1 MERGRA
7 PLHRLPALYP
17 EAVVPDAFSRAV
29 LAPSAIYALV
39 IAAVVAVL
47 MTPVMMRV
55 AWRLGVVDKPG
66 GRRIHDR
73 PIPLLGG
80 VAMLLGVVAAV
91 VPNLDVDERYR
102 MILLGAVAIC
112 LLGAIDD
119 RFGIPPLPKLLGQ
132 IACAAIPVASGMTI
146 DSVTVPF
153 IEPSTLSFGV
163 LAYPLTILFIVAV
176 ANVVNLAD
184 GMDGLAAGVCAI
196 SAITFAIL
204 ALSLGRI
211 SAAVLAAAIAGAC
224 LGFLPWNFNPA
235 KVFMGDSGALLL
247 GFLLACVSIQGV
259 MKTAAALALVF
270 PLVVLLVP
278 ILDTSFVILKRLRSG
293 RSIASADRSHF
304 HHRLLRVGYTQR
316 QAVGLLYA
324 WSGVLAAFAL
334 AVRLFP
340 YRTDGAWNLWPTVGL
355 TLFALVALAV
365 TYYVVVALELLKYGH
380 LRRFGLLRA
389 APAPDE
395 APLPRPFA
403 RS

>member
-1 MERGRA
+1 M
-7 PLHRLPALYP
+7 
-17 EAVVPDAFSRAV
+17 VPDALSRAV

-39 IAAVVAVL
+39 IAAVVAFAL
-47 MTPVMMRV
+47 TPVMMRV

-80 VAMLLGVVAAV
+80 VAMLLGIVAAV
-91 VPNLDVDERYR
+91 LPNLDLDRRYGL
-102 MILLGAVAIC
+102 ILLGAALMC
-112 LLGAIDD
+112 LLGALDD
-119 RFGIPPLPKLLGQ
+119 RYGIPPLPKLLGQ
-132 IACAAIPVASGMTI
+132 IACAAIPVANGMTI
-146 DSVTVPF
+146 DAVTIPF
-153 IEPSTLSFGV
+153 VEPSTVSFGL

-235 KVFMGDSGALLL
+235 KVFMGDSGALVL

-278 ILDTSFVILKRLRSG
+278 ILDTSFVILKRLKSG

-316 QAVGLLYA
+316 QAVALLYA

-340 YRTDGAWNLWPTVGL
+340 YRTDGEWNLWPTIGL
-355 TLFALVALAV
+355 TAFGLIALAV
-365 TYYVVVALELLKYGH
+365 TYYVIVALELLKYGH
-380 LRRFGLLRA
+380 LRRVGLLRRA
-389 APAPDE
+389 AAPDE

-403 RS
+403 RR

>member
-1 MERGRA
+1 M
-7 PLHRLPALYP
+7 
-17 EAVVPDAFSRAV
+17 PDAFSRAV

-39 IAAVVAVL
+39 LAAVVVAL
-47 MTPVMMRV
+47 MTPVLMRV
-55 AWRLGVVDKPG
+55 AWRLGVVDRPG

-80 VAMLLGVVAAV
+80 VAMLAGILAAV
-91 VPNLDVDERYR
+91 APNVDVDERYR

-146 DSVTVPF
+146 DAVTIPL
-153 IEPSTLSFGV
+153 IQPSAVSFGV
-163 LAYPLTILFIVAV
+163 LAYPLTIVFIVAV

-278 ILDTSFVILKRLRSG
+278 ILDTSFVILKRLKSG

-340 YRTDGAWNLWPTVGL
+340 YRTDGTWHLWPTIGL
-355 TLFALVALAV
+355 TLFALVALGV

-380 LRRFGLLRA
+380 LRRVGLLRK

>member
-1 MERGRA
+1 M
-7 PLHRLPALYP
+7 
-17 EAVVPDAFSRAV
+17 VPDAFSRLV
-29 LAPSAIYALV
+29 LAPSAVYALL
-39 IAAVVAVL
+39 IAAIVACAL
-47 MTPVMMRV
+47 TPVMMRV

-80 VAMLLGVVAAV
+80 VAIFLGILAAV
-91 VPNLDVDERYR
+91 LPNVDIDRRYE
-102 MILLGAVAIC
+102 MILLGAGLIC

-119 RFGIPPLPKLLGQ
+119 RFGVPPLPKLLGQ

-153 IEPSTLSFGV
+153 IQPSTVSFGIF
-163 LAYPLTILFIVAV
+163 AYPLTILFIVAV

-211 SAAVLAAAIAGAC
+211 SAGVMAAAIAGAC

-235 KVFMGDSGALLL
+235 RVFMGDSGALVL
-247 GFLLACVSIQGV
+247 GFLLACVSVQGV

-340 YRTDGAWNLWPTVGL
+340 YRTEGSWNLWPTIGL
-355 TLFALVALAV
+355 TLFGLGALAV
-365 TYYVVVALELLKYGH
+365 TYYVIVALEILKYGH
-380 LRRFGLLRA
+380 LRKVGLLRRHA
-389 APAPDE
+389 APDE

-403 RS
+403 RQ

>member
-1 MERGRA
+1 MVSAR
-7 PLHRLPALYP
+7 YP
-17 EAVVPDAFSRAV
+17 EPVVPDAFSRWV
-29 LAPSAIYALV
+29 FAPSAIYALLL
-39 IAAVVAVL
+39 AGVL
-47 MTPVMMRV
+47 AFALTPLMMRL

-80 VAMLLGVVAAV
+80 VAMFLGILAGVL
-91 VPNLDVDERYR
+91 PNLDVDRRYAW
-102 MILLGAVAIC
+102 ILLGAALIC
-112 LLGAIDD
+112 LLGALDD

-132 IACAAIPVASGMTI
+132 IACAAIPVAHGMTI
-146 DSVTVPF
+146 DSITIPF
-153 IEPSTLSFGV
+153 IEPSTVAFGA

-211 SAAVLAAAIAGAC
+211 SAGVMAAAIAGAC

-235 KVFMGDSGALLL
+235 KVFMGDSGALVL

-259 MKTAAALALVF
+259 MKTAAALSLVF

-278 ILDTSFVILKRLRSG
+278 ILDTSFVILKRLKSG
-293 RSIASADRSHF
+293 QSIASADRNHF

-334 AVRLFP
+334 AIRLFP
-340 YRTDGAWNLWPTVGL
+340 YRTEGSWNLWPTIGL
-355 TLFALVALAV
+355 TLFGLLALAV
-365 TYYVVVALELLKYGH
+365 TYYVIVALEILKYGH
-380 LRRFGLLRA
+380 LRKLGLLRKA
-389 APAPDE
+389 AAPDE

-403 RS
+403 RG

>member
-1 MERGRA
+1 M
-7 PLHRLPALYP
+7 
-17 EAVVPDAFSRAV
+17 PDAFSRAV

-39 IAAVVAVL
+39 LAAVVVAL
-47 MTPVMMRV
+47 MTPVLMRV
-55 AWRLGVVDKPG
+55 AWRLGVVDRPG

-80 VAMLLGVVAAV
+80 VAMLAGILAAV
-91 VPNLDVDERYR
+91 APNVDVDERYR

-146 DSVTVPF
+146 DAVTIPL
-153 IEPSTLSFGV
+153 IQPSAVSFGV
-163 LAYPLTILFIVAV
+163 LAYPLTIVFIVAV

-278 ILDTSFVILKRLRSG
+278 ILDTSFVILKRLKSG

-340 YRTDGAWNLWPTVGL
+340 YRTDGAWHLWPTIGL
-355 TLFALVALAV
+355 TLFALVALGV

-380 LRRFGLLRA
+380 LRRVGLLRK

>member
-1 MERGRA
+1 MGPRTSGPR
-7 PLHRLPALYP
+7 PHRYP
-17 EAVVPDAFSRAV
+17 EPVVPDAFSRLV
-29 LAPSAIYALV
+29 LAPSAVYAILL
-39 IAAVVAVL
+39 AAVVAFAL
-47 MTPVMMRV
+47 TPVMMRV

-80 VAMLLGVVAAV
+80 VA
-91 VPNLDVDERYR
+91 
-102 MILLGAVAIC
+102 ILLGILTGAAVNLEVDGRYAAILGGAALIC

-119 RFGIPPLPKLLGQ
+119 RFGMPPLVKLLGQ
-132 IACAAIPVASGMTI
+132 IACAAIPVANGMTI
-146 DSVTVPF
+146 DGVTIPF
-153 IEPSTLSFGV
+153 IEPSAVSFGL

-211 SAAVLAAAIAGAC
+211 SAGVLAAAIAGAC

-235 KVFMGDSGALLL
+235 RIFMGDSGALVL
-247 GFLLACVSIQGV
+247 GFLLACVAVQGV

-270 PLVVLLVP
+270 PLVVLAVP
-278 ILDTSFVILKRLRSG
+278 ILDTSFVILKRLRAG

-316 QAVGLLYA
+316 QAVALLYA

-340 YRTDGAWNLWPTVGL
+340 YRTDGSWNLWPTIGL
-355 TLFALVALAV
+355 TVFGLVALAV
-365 TYYVVVALELLKYGH
+365 TYYVIAALEILKYRH
-380 LRRFGLLRA
+380 VRRLGLLRTA
-389 APAPDE
+389 DAPDD
-395 APLPRPFA
+395 APVPRPFA
-403 RS
+403 RR